1 MAVSTI
7 ALVRETIRQGL
18 MDDEN
23 FLKRILYF
31 FELRVP
37 TEVATVGGFFG
48 FIFPL
53 ILPPTAYSMEEPFT
67 VEATPTQGGGLYVEE
82 NGIVQ
87 RTIRLSGH
95 TGFKPRP
102 LKLRLGDAVP
112 AILARDKKSYSRL
125 LPETILDKISGQRHF
140 HYLQDSVFRI
150 YADLKRD
157 PATAKDTI
165 MLFHNPRDQEHWWVV
180 PKVFTL
186 ERDAASPFL
195 YRYNIELLVVD
206 KAEETRAD
214 FSEDKGLLESFR
226 DTLRSIKQAVDLVTG
241 AFDDLT
247 AMTNEIR
254 LYVNDISTIMS
265 SVNAAIRASTDFVN
279 GVTDLIEAPHSLVEN
294 VIGSIEASMDHVNAL
309 IELTGAALVDPIIDF
324 PEEVMN
330 KFRTMA
336 DGLEIIGSYPAIFV
350 DAAEVSI
357 SYIRDL
363 QTDGRRFSNERLETA
378 LESDAPTSF
387 DETRAL
393 GTQLTP
399 GDAES
404 AKGAITAGAA
414 IRRYRSAREVSIE
427 QGDTLMGLAA
437 RYLGDARA
445 WQYIA
450 VVNGLKPP
458 FIDAQASAP
467 LVASDGTAPPS
478 TDLEPFPST
487 LGVGSKILI
496 PSPLRSTHDMPNLP
510 VQGAKPSEPAAD
522 QFLGTDLRLEAVSG
536 IAGSSNA
543 MYDVPIDTDLG
554 SLDAKTISGV
564 ANLKQAVVTRLVTER
579 GTDTLYKT
587 LGVQRMIGLGFTPL
601 DLETARFR
609 VQEAVGGDARIAA
622 VRKLVL
628 EQEGDA
634 LAVDMTAEIR
644 GFADSTPVRAL
655 I

>member
-7 ALVRETIRQGL
+7 ALVRESIRQGL

-37 TEVATVGGFFG
+37 TEVSTVGGFFG
-48 FIFPL
+48 FVFPL
-53 ILPPTAYSMEEPFT
+53 IIPPTSYSMEEPFS

-102 LKLRLGDAVP
+102 LKLRLGDAAP
-112 AILARDKKSYSRL
+112 AVLAADKKSYSRQ
-125 LPETILDKISGQRHF
+125 LPGTILDEISGQRHF
-140 HYLQDSVFRI
+140 HYLQDSVFRT

-157 PATAKDTI
+157 PATAKDTY
-165 MLFHNPRDQEHWWVV
+165 MLFHNPRDQEHWLVV

-186 ERDAASPFL
+186 ERDASSPFL

-206 KAEETRAD
+206 KGEETRAD
-214 FSEDKGLLESFR
+214 FSEDKSILDSFR
-226 DTLRSIKQAVDLVTG
+226 DTLRTIKNAVDLVTG
-241 AFDDLT
+241 ALNDLT
-247 AMTNEIR
+247 AMANEIR
-254 LYVNDISTIMS
+254 LYINDVSTILG
-265 SVNAAIRASTDFVN
+265 SVNALISAASNFVD
-279 GVTDLIEAPHSLVEN
+279 GVTDLIEAPLSSIDSAIE
-294 VIGSIEASMDHVNAL
+294 SIEDAL
-309 IELTGAALVDPIIDF
+309 ERNNEQIELSEFVDLTIDF
-324 PEEVMN
+324 PDQVFN
-330 KFRTMA
+330 KFRAMA
-336 DGLEIIGSYPAIFV
+336 DGMELIGSYPEIFV
-350 DAAEVSI
+350 NSSVVTI
-357 SYIRDL
+357 SDVRDH
-363 QTDGRRFSNERLETA
+363 QVDGRRFDEARITAA
-378 LESDAPTSF
+378 LESDAPTTF
-387 DETRAL
+387 DEVRGL

-404 AKGAITAGAA
+404 IRGAITAGAA
-414 IRRYRSAREVSIE
+414 IRRYRSTREVSVE

-450 VVNGLKPP
+450 IANGLKPP
-458 FIDAQASAP
+458 YIDAQASAP
-467 LVASDGTAPPS
+467 LVSAAGVAPPS
-478 TDLEPFPST
+478 TDLLPWPSA

-496 PSPLRSTHDMPNLP
+496 PSPLRSTQDMPNLP
-510 VQGAKPSEPAAD
+510 VQGAKPSEPSEN
-522 QFLGTDLRLEAVSG
+522 QLLGTDLALEVVAG
-536 IAGSSNA
+536 IEGSSNA
-543 MYDVPIDTDLG
+543 LYDIPVDTDLG
-554 SLDAKTISGV
+554 SLDAKVVSGV
-564 ANLKQAVVTRLVTER
+564 ANLKQALITRMITER

-587 LGVQRMIGLGFTPL
+587 LGVQRVVGLGFAPL

-622 VRKLVL
+622 IRDLTL
-628 EQEGDA
+628 RQEGDA
-634 LAVDMTAEIR
+634 LAVEMTAEIR
-644 GFADSTPVRAL
+644 GFADSQPVRAL